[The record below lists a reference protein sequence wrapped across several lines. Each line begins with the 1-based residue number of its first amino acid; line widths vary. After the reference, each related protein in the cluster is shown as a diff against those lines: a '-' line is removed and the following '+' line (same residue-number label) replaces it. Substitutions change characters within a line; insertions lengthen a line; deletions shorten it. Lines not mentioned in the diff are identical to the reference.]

1 MIGTL
6 AVILMTVL
14 RLAIPLLVLFG
25 LGALV
30 QCWAAQSDR
39 AREEGR

>member
-6 AVILMTVL
+6 AIILVAVL
-14 RLAIPLLVLFG
+14 RLAIPFLVLFG

-30 QCWAAQSDR
+30 QRWAAKSDR